1 MPPTA
6 PVEISPDTI
15 EQYRRELTGYCYRM
29 LGSGF
34 EADDAVQET
43 MLRAWRAADGFE
55 GRSSV
60 RSWLYRIATN
70 ICLDMLRG
78 RQRRALPM
86 DLGPA
91 SPPVEALLGDWNP
104 DDIWIS
110 PIADDKVVPEH
121 GDPAD
126 IAVARDTIRLA
137 FVTALQHLPA
147 RQRAT
152 LIMCEVLR
160 MPAAEAAAT
169 LGTSVAAVNS
179 ALQRARATLAA
190 LPEEQRPTSVDS
202 DQAELLAKYV
212 DAFQRYDM
220 EQLVTLLH
228 DDALM
233 TMPPY
238 AMWVRG
244 RRERLPLD
252 DPADAEPVRGLD
264 PGTDRPGQRRP
275 GVGAV
280 QAGPG
285 RRPPAVGAAGA
296 RGVRRPDQ
304 PLDVLPG
311 DRADFPR
318 VRAAAAPKLNQVSTD
333 TPGLSGVGQPGFV
346 ARYGLA
352 SAERQAMAE
361 EVAARIRDHGLRT
374 VRLAVVDQHG
384 VPRGKMLSP
393 DAAIAAM
400 SDGLDFSGAIYSL
413 DTGNQVFVPAFA
425 RGGGF
430 GIAEFTGFPD
440 VVVVPDP
447 ATFRVLPWADRTGWM
462 LCDVYFGNGQPM
474 PLDGRGLLR
483 RMLSDLAAAGYDYLA
498 GIEVEFSVV
507 IRSPEQ
513 LAPENAGFTPPPP
526 PVSVFERGYQFLSE
540 VRLDGMGDT
549 LEAIRD
555 ALFDVGLPLRSI
567 EDEWGPGQLEFSFAP
582 IAGLAAADAAV
593 LFRSTVKQ
601 VCQRRGLLATFMCR
615 PALPNFFSSG
625 WHLHQS
631 LLSRVNGS
639 NAFASGSAP
648 LSALGR
654 QYVAGLL
661 EHTMPMTVFA
671 APTVNGYK
679 RFRPYSFAPDRVC
692 WAIENRGALVRVQGS
707 PGDTS
712 SHVEMRLGEPAANP
726 YFYMASNIAAGLDGI
741 RRGAEPP
748 PPAEADPYAI
758 EAPPLPASL
767 AEAVDALDGDP
778 FYRKA
783 FGDTLVSY
791 LVMMKRFEIGRY
803 QDALAELPMPD
814 GQDVSDW
821 EMREYFE
828 FF

>member
-1 MPPTA
+1 M
-6 PVEISPDTI
+6 
-15 EQYRRELTGYCYRM
+15 
-29 LGSGF
+29 
-34 EADDAVQET
+34 
-43 MLRAWRAADGFE
+43 
-55 GRSSV
+55 
-60 RSWLYRIATN
+60 
-70 ICLDMLRG
+70 
-78 RQRRALPM
+78 
-86 DLGPA
+86 
-91 SPPVEALLGDWNP
+91 
-104 DDIWIS
+104 
-110 PIADDKVVPEH
+110 
-121 GDPAD
+121 
-126 IAVARDTIRLA
+126 
-137 FVTALQHLPA
+137 
-147 RQRAT
+147 
-152 LIMCEVLR
+152 
-160 MPAAEAAAT
+160 
-169 LGTSVAAVNS
+169 
-179 ALQRARATLAA
+179 
-190 LPEEQRPTSVDS
+190 
-202 DQAELLAKYV
+202 
-212 DAFQRYDM
+212 
-220 EQLVTLLH
+220 
-228 DDALM
+228 
-233 TMPPY
+233 
-238 AMWVRG
+238 
-244 RRERLPLD
+244 
-252 DPADAEPVRGLD
+252 
-264 PGTDRPGQRRP
+264 
-275 GVGAV
+275 
-280 QAGPG
+280 
-285 RRPPAVGAAGA
+285 
-296 RGVRRPDQ
+296 
-304 PLDVLPG
+304 
-311 DRADFPR
+311 
-318 VRAAAAPKLNQVSTD
+318 STD
-333 TPGLSGVGQPGFV
+333 LPGLSGVGQPGFV

-352 SAERQAMAE
+352 EHGLAAAERQAAAE
-361 EVAARIRDHGLRT
+361 EVAVRIRELGLRT
-374 VRLAVVDQHG
+374 VRLTVVDQHG
-384 VPRGKMLSP
+384 VPRSKMMSP
-393 DAAIAAM
+393 DSAIAAM

-498 GIEVEFSVV
+498 GLEVEFSVV
-507 IRSPEQ
+507 IRLAEQ
-513 LAPENAGFTPPPP
+513 LAPENAGFTPLPP

-540 VRLDGMGDT
+540 VRLDGMGST

-555 ALFDVGLPLRSI
+555 ALSDMGLPPRSI

-593 LFRSTVKQ
+593 LFRSAVKQ

-631 LLSRVNGS
+631 LLSRADGS

-661 EHTMPMTVFA
+661 EHTVPMTVFA
-671 APTVNGYK
+671 VPTVNGYK

-707 PGDTS
+707 PGDAS

-726 YFYMASNIAAGLDGI
+726 YFYLASNIAAGLDGI

-748 PPAEADPYAI
+748 SPAEADPYAI

-767 AEAVDALDGDP
+767 AEAVDALDADA

-791 LVMMKRFEIGRY
+791 LVMMKRFEISRY
-803 QDALAELPMPD
+803 SDALAELPLPD